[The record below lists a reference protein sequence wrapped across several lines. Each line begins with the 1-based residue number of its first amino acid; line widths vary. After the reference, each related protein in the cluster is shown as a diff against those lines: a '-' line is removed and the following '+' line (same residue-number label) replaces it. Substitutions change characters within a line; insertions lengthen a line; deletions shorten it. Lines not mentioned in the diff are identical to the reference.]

1 MTIFDRTL
9 ALISARPIQWCMK
22 MGVSYMMNE
31 CCDMFRKLWNIV
43 LRFAIAFVV
52 FSFAWVLLYKW
63 VPVKWTPLMLKRS
76 IEYIDQKGYQNTRS
90 WVDIEDISP
99 VMVRA
104 VIASEDGRFMEHW
117 GFDLKELHKMSKE
130 HKTKGKKIR
139 GCSTI
144 SQQVAKNCF
153 TFCGRSL
160 WRKGFEAYYTI
171 LIELLWSKE
180 RIMEVYLNVAET
192 GKGLFGVEAASQK
205 YFSRSATKLN
215 THQAVSIACVLPN
228 PLVRN
233 PKTVSQKRLKKYN
246 TTYRLTEITPY
257 PFR

>member
-1 MTIFDRTL
+1 MLKRL
-9 ALISARPIQWCMK
+9 LRLLLIKVPI
-22 MGVSYMMNE
+22 GFLIVS
-31 CCDMFRKLWNIV
+31 L
-43 LRFAIAFVV
+43 
-52 FSFAWVLLYKW
+52 SWVLLYKV

-76 IEYIDQKGYQNTRS
+76 IENIDQKGYRNHRT
-90 WVDIEDISP
+90 WVDLDEIAP

-117 GFDLKELHKMSKE
+117 GFDVKELLKMKNE
-130 HKTKGKKIR
+130 HNKKGKKIR

-153 TFCGRSL
+153 TFCGHSW
-160 WRKGFEAYYTI
+160 WRKGFEAYYTL

-192 GKGLFGVEAASQK
+192 GKGVFGVEEAAMRNFDRHAS
-205 YFSRSATKLN
+205 KLT

-228 PLVRN
+228 PLVRS
-233 PKTVSQKRLKKYN
+233 PKTASQRNSSKYSITYKR
-246 TTYRLTEITPY
+246 TQQTAY
-257 PFR
+257 PFE